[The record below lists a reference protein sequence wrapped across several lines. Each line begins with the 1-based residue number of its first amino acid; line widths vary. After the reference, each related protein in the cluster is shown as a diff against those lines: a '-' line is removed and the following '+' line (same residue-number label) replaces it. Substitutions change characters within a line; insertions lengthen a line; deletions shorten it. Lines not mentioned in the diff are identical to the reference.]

1 MPMIIKVVYITQ
13 CHTLFL
19 FKHFF
24 YSEFWVSE
32 IREGLQNESYRCDF
46 KAKKSIL
53 SNNVHSYMSL
63 NIEVNDYLNIILVA
77 CNLICSAESSVTYI
91 YKSIQIEWS

>member
-1 MPMIIKVVYITQ
+1 MPMITKVVYITQ

-19 FKHFF
+19 FNHFF
-24 YSEFWVSE
+24 IQNSEFLKSE
-32 IREGLQNESYRCDF
+32 DVHRIHHIELTLRL
-46 KAKKSIL
+46 KKSIL

-63 NIEVNDYLNIILVA
+63 NIKVNDYLNIILVA

-91 YKSIQIEWS
+91 YKSIQIE